1 MTTISEQLDAG
12 LAHHRAG
19 RLQEAE
25 AAYRGVLQ
33 RDPDHADGWHL
44 LGALA
49 CQAGRVEEG
58 VGHLRR
64 AVSLSPDAGVFHN
77 SLGNALRLMGQTD
90 VAIASYRRAVE
101 CQADLGEAHKNL
113 GQTLSAQGR
122 FREAAES
129 FQLALQ
135 LRPDDPEVRQSL
147 LNAALNEVVW
157 TQRPPEISPPASGG
171 SPTDPAGSA
180 QPRPESLKLRVST
193 ASSRIRENSGS
204 GLGAGPCETPPN
216 SHEFGDAQV
225 QRPESAARP
234 ASPYDLVILVPYRDR
249 LEHLRQFAPH
259 MERFLQNKLSFR
271 LVVIEQTPGAPFNR
285 GKLLNAGFRLH
296 RDDADVFA
304 LHDVDTLPMDDSC
317 DYRIADHPMH
327 LAGRAGKYG
336 GRLPYPA
343 FLGAVLVLRRE
354 HFEAANGFS
363 NYYWGWGREDD
374 EFARR
379 LWDSRITW
387 GNRPGLYQSLE
398 HAPNNL
404 NSRNDARLLEFLRG
418 ERDWRADGLN
428 SLDFQVTRSI
438 ALREF
443 LDQPELAAQHRLVT
457 VDLGQPLMSE
467 MIRSG

>member
-12 LAHHRAG
+12 LTHHRSG
-19 RLQEAE
+19 RLQDAE

-33 RDPDHADGWHL
+33 HDPDHADGWHL

-58 VGHLRR
+58 VEHLRR
-64 AVSLSPDAGVFHN
+64 AVALSPDAGVFHN

-90 VAIASYRRAVE
+90 AAIASYRRAVE

-113 GQTLSAQGR
+113 GQMLSAEGR
-122 FREAAES
+122 FREAAEC

-157 TQRPPEISPPASGG
+157 TQRPPEISPPTSGG
-171 SPTDPAGSA
+171 SPTDPAGSV
-180 QPRPESLKLRVST
+180 QPRPES
-193 ASSRIRENSGS
+193 A
-204 GLGAGPCETPPN
+204 
-216 SHEFGDAQV
+216 AQ
-225 QRPESAARP
+225 P
-234 ASPYDLVILVPYRDR
+234 APPYDLVILVPYRDR

-259 MERFLQNKLSFR
+259 MDRFLQNKLSFR
-271 LVVIEQTPGAPFNR
+271 LVVIEQTPGTPFNR
-285 GKLLNAGFRLH
+285 GKLLNAGFHLQ

-317 DYRIADHPMH
+317 EYRIADYPMH

-363 NYYWGWGREDD
+363 NHYWGWGREDD

-379 LWDSRITW
+379 LWDSGITW

-398 HAPNNL
+398 HAPSNL
-404 NSRNDARLLEFLRG
+404 NSRNDVRLLEFLRG
-418 ERDWRADGLN
+418 ERDWRTDGLN

-443 LDQPELAAQHRLVT
+443 LDQPELPAQHRLVT
-457 VDLGQPLMSE
+457 VDLGQPD
-467 MIRSG
+467 